1 MIFLFSF
8 TILKKTTL
16 TSELTAHNFIY
27 KDTIIINF
35 RNGGSIFLNKDGK
48 ILKNNLNWTIV
59 YKDAL
64 YEFQGGANEDC
75 ISIAK
80 LSYDYKKIGFIVGC
94 EREGYEVKLNDNKIS
109 LGGDIVDFG
118 IVKDK
123 AYIFV
128 NGTVFVYNL
137 NNNKEEKR
145 IRDISELGMA
155 KFLCNN
161 SYCVFSDLSNKVIIF
176 DANGNEIKR
185 IYNKNWEYI
194 SLLAIDNR
202 YLLFAHYN
210 FKEGGYVNLLD
221 LNNFEIVFKKGMSY
235 MEGDNTAC
243 LLKDYIILLDGE
255 NLVKIDYKGITLG
268 KLKLNTQWLL
278 CTNSYIVSG
287 GLDKDKN
294 VYIIKP

>member
-1 MIFLFSF
+1 MIFLVSF

-16 TSELTAHNFIY
+16 ATELSAHNFIH

-35 RNGGSIFLNKDGK
+35 RKGGSIFLNKDGK
-48 ILKNNLNWTIV
+48 ALKNNINWTIV
-59 YKDAL
+59 YKNAL
-64 YEFQGGANEDC
+64 YEFQGGTDENC

-80 LSYDYKKIGFIVGC
+80 PSYDYKRIGFIVGC
-94 EREGYEVKLNDNKIS
+94 EKEGYEVKLNDNKIS

-128 NGTVFVYNL
+128 DGTIFVYNL

-145 IRDISELGMA
+145 IRNVSKLGMA

-161 SYCVFSDLSNKVIIF
+161 NYCVFSDLSDKIVIF

-185 IYNKNWEYI
+185 ISNKKWEYV
-194 SLLAIDNR
+194 SLLSIDNR

-210 FKEGGYVNLLD
+210 FKEGGFINLLD

-235 MEGDNTAC
+235 IEGDNTAC

-255 NLVKIDYKGITLG
+255 NIVKIDYRGIVLN

-278 CTNSYIVSG
+278 CTDSYIVSG